1 MAYKQNGSHSSNGE
15 KKMSNLSLLTKA
27 GGSLALVFALAT
39 GVDWMVAP
47 RVTQQEAA
55 MRISQGQLTDA
66 HVQPGVKMDWWRPGV
81 HYLTLPTTLEK
92 TSVHAGDTD
101 AVTIRT
107 KENSRIYGNFEVHFR
122 IDNNDKN
129 FDKAYTELKVNS
141 IEDIKP
147 FINNYVIPA
156 AIDVYQQIPVLD
168 VNKNQPK
175 IGNDIKTKLQ
185 GYLDDHGYTYIRIL
199 DVIPSGVGL
208 SKDANDMLEQIV
220 KEERKKTL
228 LETQGQVAD
237 MAKAITDKQTEV
249 SLEAINRFKAAG
261 LTGQEAVELYY
272 LQLLHVNDQ
281 LGRPNVPGPIPGTGV
296 GAVPSPGK

>member
-1 MAYKQNGSHSSNGE
+1 
-15 KKMSNLSLLTKA
+15 MSTKSILLKTGGALTLAFAVVA
-27 GGSLALVFALAT
+27 GGNWVVS
-39 GVDWMVAP
+39 P

-66 HVQPGVKMDWWRPGV
+66 HVKPGVLTDWWRPGV
-81 HYLTLPTTLEK
+81 HYLRLPTTLEK
-92 TSVHAGDTD
+92 TSVHAGEAD

-122 IDNNDKN
+122 IDNTDKN

-141 IEDIKP
+141 IDDIKP
-147 FINNYVIPA
+147 FINNYVIPS

-237 MAKAITDKQTEV
+237 MAKDITDKQTVV
-249 SLEAINRFKAAG
+249 SLEAINKFKAAG
-261 LTGQEAVELYY
+261 LTGQEAIELYY
-272 LQLLHVNDQ
+272 LQLMHVNDQ

-296 GAVPSPGK
+296 GSLPSPGK